1 MANRIGA
8 ACGNTGGRAGVG
20 IGIGTGIG
28 VTVLALGLAGC
39 SGGGT
44 PAAAASTGAAAISTT
59 AHDVPTGTQ
68 LDAILLA
75 AADVPADFTE
85 EAVGAQNSG
94 KYLSVGPATV
104 NLGSTDCNT
113 VLNLINTVGQNGLG
127 EASYASDAFTP
138 PTGLGELDETLLEFH
153 GTGAAGF
160 TNGLG
165 AALNRCSSFQASDAG
180 GATQSATVKMVA
192 GPKLGDES
200 VGFTVKVALSGQTMV
215 MTGAVVRV
223 GTAVIVVDNSLLQGQ
238 STAIDLTKL
247 AGVLV
252 QRIGTLRVDGPA

>member
-8 ACGNTGGRAGVG
+8 NRIGAASRTVGGRTAAGVA
-20 IGIGTGIG
+20 
-28 VTVLALGLAGC
+28 VLALGLAGC
-39 SGGGT
+39 TSGAV
-44 PAAAASTGAAAISTT
+44 PAASSSSAAAISTT
-59 AHDVPTGTQ
+59 AHDVPSGTQ

-104 NLGSTDCNT
+104 ELGSADCNK

-127 EASYASDAFTP
+127 EAAYASDAFTP
-138 PTGLGELDETLLEFH
+138 PSGLGELDETLLEFH
-153 GTGAAGF
+153 GTDATTF
-160 TNGLG
+160 TNKLG
-165 AALNRCSSFQASDAG
+165 AALNRCSSFQASDAS
-180 GATQSATVKMVA
+180 GATQSATVKVIA

-200 VGFTVKVALSGQTMV
+200 VGFTVKVALAGQTMV

-238 STAIDLTKL
+238 STEIDLAKL

-252 QRIGTLRVDGPA
+252 QRIGTLRVAGPT